1 VAADH
6 RDPQAIVVRGITL
19 RGPWGPVYGPVDLE
33 ADAGGVSVLVCPAG
47 LGRTALLMTL
57 AGRMKPRTGSLTVLG
72 QDAAPAIFARSALAG
87 IDELDGIAEWITVR
101 DAVGEELRWAAPW
114 YRAVPRAGSRELEL
128 LCAAVFGPLPMPPLD
143 AYVDGLPE
151 LDQLLLRIALAN
163 TKRPPLLVVA
173 NLDRVTDDRHRE
185 LLVARLVELG
195 RAQTVITA
203 SANGVSPESGV
214 RAQIRVENV
223 GPAEFAAGG
232 QKGAS

>member
-1 VAADH
+1 
-6 RDPQAIVVRGITL
+6 
-19 RGPWGPVYGPVDLE
+19 
-33 ADAGGVSVLVCPAG
+33 
-47 LGRTALLMTL
+47 
-57 AGRMKPRTGSLTVLG
+57 
-72 QDAAPAIFARSALAG
+72 
-87 IDELDGIAEWITVR
+87 
-101 DAVGEELRWAAPW
+101 
-114 YRAVPRAGSRELEL
+114 
-128 LCAAVFGPLPMPPLD
+128 MPPLD